1 MPLLEPERSLVL
13 LIDMQERLVPVIERP
28 EMTIEAC
35 RRLLELADLFE
46 VPVLV
51 TELYPKGLGPTEG
64 RLLEAFESLTTEG
77 RRVEKSRFSCCGAET
92 FEQAFDE
99 LYGDL
104 ENADRQV
111 IVVGIEAHVC
121 ILQTTVELVERGCA
135 VHVCWDG
142 VSGRGAEYRDWALE
156 RMLQA
161 GASITNHESVAFEWA
176 RHRDDPRFGAVN
188 QMFREGQITAD
199 DPD

>member
-1 MPLLEPERSLVL
+1 MPLLEPDRSLVL
-13 LIDMQERLVPVIERP
+13 MIDMQERLVPVIYRS

-35 RRLLELADLFE
+35 RRLLKLADLFE

-64 RLLEAFESLTTEG
+64 RLLETFEALTTEG
-77 RRVEKSRFSCCGAET
+77 RRIEKSRFSCCGAET
-92 FEQAFDE
+92 FEEAFDG

-104 ENADRQV
+104 AKADRQV
-111 IVVGIEAHVC
+111 IVVGIEAHICV
-121 ILQTTVELVERGCA
+121 LQTTVELVERGCE
-135 VHVCWDG
+135 VHVCWEG